1 LNPWPRPGSSRC
13 GVGNPISDNVK
24 AISYTH
30 PVALSEAQDLRAR
43 FQPIGLQA
51 GGEARAGLNPELAT
65 AQFR

>member
-1 LNPWPRPGSSRC
+1 MVAKLESLDIIN
-13 GVGNPISDNVK
+13 NT
-24 AISYTH
+24 YTH

-51 GGEARAGLNPELAT
+51 GGEVRAGLNPELGT